1 MLTKTTISA
10 IRALIYLGFHGS
22 GVPIPPRRIAE
33 QLGESPTY
41 LAKVMRLLVKA
52 GILRAHFGMAGGV
65 VLHRPPESITLLAIT
80 EACQGTLLA
89 NLCSETD
96 NMAGAC
102 AFHQAGAELH
112 QIILGVM
119 SRWTLANFLS
129 NPSPSLRCEGRI
141 RCWMRPSDEDSLLQL
156 APGQGR
162 KAVKP
167 AKRKAESGK
176 GSVRKIGGEAMTAS
190 SALHVDVP
198 SDRSPHAGGQA

>member
-1 MLTKTTISA
+1 MLTKTTVSA
-10 IRALIYLGFHGS
+10 IRALIHVGLHGS
-22 GVPIPPRRIAE
+22 GGPISPRRIAE

-52 GILRAHFGMAGGV
+52 GILRAHFGTAGGV

-80 EACQGTLLA
+80 EACQGALLA
-89 NLCSETD
+89 NLCSETG

-112 QIILGVM
+112 QAILGVM
-119 SRWTLANFLS
+119 SRWTLASFLS

-141 RCWMRPSDEDSLLQL
+141 RCWMQPIDEDSLLQL
-156 APGQGR
+156 ASGQGR

-167 AKRKAESGK
+167 PKRKAQTGK
-176 GSVRKIGGEAMTAS
+176 GTVR
-190 SALHVDVP
+190 
-198 SDRSPHAGGQA
+198 